1 MSDAELSQADITAL
15 AATVDRPMQA
25 FIGGSY
31 VDSVTGETFASV
43 NPADRSVIANIAS
56 CGAADVD
63 VAVLAARAAFD
74 TDIWSQSHP
83 SVRKAVLKRLAEL
96 MDRDRVELAVLE
108 SLESG
113 KPIRDCLNID
123 VPETARCIEW
133 FAEGI
138 DKIYDQSSPSGG
150 QALGIIVREPIPV
163 VAVVLPWNFP
173 LMMLGWK
180 IGPAL
185 AVGSSVIVKPAE
197 LTSMTALKVAAL
209 AAEAGVPDGVFNV
222 VPGLGEH
229 AGQAIGLHHGI
240 GAVSFTGSTEV
251 GRMFLRYSADTNL
264 KRTVLE
270 CGGKNPCVVLSDAGD
285 LAAVAAHAV
294 NAAFWNMGQ
303 NCTANSR
310 LIVSR
315 SMKDE
320 LLEHVIAETRNW
332 TTGHPFDPENLLG
345 SMVSD
350 EQYDKV
356 RGYIRTGLE
365 GGATLAYEGG
375 IGSNDGGYFIAPTIF
390 DNVTPDMVIAQEEI
404 FGPVMAVIAVDDDED
419 AIRVANDTSYGLQA
433 SLFTR
438 DVSRAHTV
446 ARRLQA
452 GTVSVNSYSEGDI
465 TTPFGGFKQSGFGGR
480 DKSIYAYDQYVEKK
494 TVWFDLS

>member
-1 MSDAELSQADITAL
+1 MSADLSRTDIVAL
-15 AATVDRPMQA
+15 AAKVHRPTRA
-25 FIGGSY
+25 FIAGGY
-31 VDSVTGETFASV
+31 ADSITGETFATV
-43 NPADRSVIANIAS
+43 NPADRTVIAQIAS
-56 CGAADVD
+56 CDSLDVD
-63 VAVLAARAAFD
+63 RAVVAARSAFD
-74 TDIWSQSHP
+74 SGVWAQRHP
-83 SVRKAVLKRLAEL
+83 SERKAVLKRLAEFI
-96 MDRDRVELAVLE
+96 DRDRVELAVLE

-150 QALGIIVREPIPV
+150 QSLGIIVREPIPV

-173 LMMLGWK
+173 LMMLSWK

-197 LTSMTALKVAAL
+197 QTSMTALKVAAL
-209 AAEAGVPDGVFNV
+209 AAEAGVPDGVFSV
-222 VPGLGEH
+222 IPGMGEK
-229 AGQAIGLHHGI
+229 AGQAIGLHPGI

-264 KRTVLE
+264 KRIVLE
-270 CGGKNPCVVLSDAGD
+270 CGGKNPCVVLADAGD
-285 LAAVAAHAV
+285 LAAVASHAV

-315 SMKDE
+315 DMKDE
-320 LLEHVIAETRNW
+320 LLDRVIAETKNW
-332 TTGHPFDPENLLG
+332 PTGDPFDPENLLG
-345 SMVSD
+345 SLISD
-350 EQYDKV
+350 EQFDKV
-356 RGYIRTGLE
+356 RGYIRTGIE
-365 GGATLAYEGG
+365 GGATLAYEGT
-375 IGSNDGGYFIAPTIF
+375 IGSNAGGYFVAPTIF
-390 DNVTPDMVIAQEEI
+390 DNVTPDMIIAQEEI
-404 FGPVMAVIAVDDDED
+404 FGPVMAVISVDNDEE

-438 DVSRAHTV
+438 DVARAHTV

-452 GTVSVNSYSEGDI
+452 GTVSVNAYSEGDI

>member
-25 FIGGSY
+25 FIGGRY

-345 SMVSD
+345 SMISD

-356 RGYIRTGLE
+356 RGYISTGLE

>member
-1 MSDAELSQADITAL
+1 MSDAELSRDAITAL
-15 AATVDRPMQA
+15 AATVTRPMQA
-25 FIGGSY
+25 FIGGRY
-31 VDSVTGETFASV
+31 VSSMSGETFESV
-43 NPADRSVIANIAS
+43 NPADRTIIANIAS
-56 CGAADVD
+56 CDVADVD
-63 VAVLAARAAFD
+63 AAVTAARTAFD
-74 TDIWSQSHP
+74 SGIWSQSHP
-83 SVRKAVLKRLAEL
+83 SERKATLKRLAGL

-185 AVGSSVIVKPAE
+185 AGGSSVIVKPAE

-222 VPGLGEH
+222 VPGLGET
-229 AGQAIGLHHGI
+229 AGRAIGLHPGI

-285 LAAVAAHAV
+285 LAAVAKHAV

-310 LIVSR
+310 LIVAR

-320 LLEHVIAETRNW
+320 LLEHVIAETRTW
-332 TTGHPFDPENLLG
+332 TTGNPYDPENLLG
-345 SMVSD
+345 SMISD

-356 RGYIRTGLE
+356 RGYIRAGLE
-365 GGATLAYEGG
+365 QGATLAYEGA
-375 IGSNDGGYFIAPTIF
+375 IGPNAGGYFIAPTIF
-390 DNVTPDMVIAQEEI
+390 DNVNPDMIIASEEI

-438 DVSRAHTV
+438 DVTRAHTI

-452 GTVSVNSYSEGDI
+452 GTVSVNCYSEGDI

>member
-25 FIGGSY
+25 FIGGRY

-345 SMVSD
+345 SMISD

>member
-1 MSDAELSQADITAL
+1 MSDTELSQADITAL
-15 AATVDRPMQA
+15 AATVHRPMQA
-25 FIGGSY
+25 FIGGRY
-31 VDSVTGETFASV
+31 VDSATGETFESV
-43 NPADRSVIANIAS
+43 NPADRSVIANVAS
-56 CGAADVD
+56 CGAIDVD
-63 VAVLAARAAFD
+63 AAVTAARSAFD
-74 TDIWSQSHP
+74 AGVWAQSHP
-83 SVRKAVLKRLAEL
+83 TVRKATLKRLAEL

-185 AVGSSVIVKPAE
+185 AMGSSVIVKPAE
-197 LTSMTALKVAAL
+197 LTSMTALKVGAL

-270 CGGKNPCVVLSDAGD
+270 CGGKNPCVVLCDAGD
-285 LAAVAAHAV
+285 LAAVAKHAV

-315 SMKDE
+315 SMKDA
-320 LLEHVIAETRNW
+320 LLDEVIAETRNW

-345 SMVSD
+345 SMISD

-356 RGYIRTGLE
+356 RGYIQVGLD
-365 GGATLAYEGG
+365 GGATLAYEGAVG
-375 IGSNDGGYFIAPTIF
+375 ANDGGYFIAPTIF
-390 DNVTPDMVIAQEEI
+390 DNVTPDMVIAREEI
-404 FGPVMAVIAVDDDED
+404 FGPVMTVIAVDDDEH

-438 DVSRAHTV
+438 DVARAHTV